1 MGSGTENPRR
11 SMGPVSQTGS
21 DIIER
26 PLPVDRQTP
35 VKTLPCPK
43 HRLRPV
49 MNTRNLTWD
58 ISVQVRLKQ
67 LIFPPELRAL
77 NEDTSI
83 HEKNS
88 IYLIS

>member
-1 MGSGTENPRR
+1 MGPGTENPRR

-43 HRLRPV
+43 LRLRAV

-58 ISVQVRLKQ
+58 TPVQVRLNQ
-67 LIFPPELRAL
+67 LIFPPNYVHLMKTHLFMRK
-77 NEDTSI
+77 TQFI
-83 HEKNS
+83 
-88 IYLIS
+88 